1 MIATTATPGTRRTR
15 GPFDT
20 DERLLQQHRVGPVDR
35 LPAGGILALLPQLP
49 DWPAATVHRTR
60 RLRGAGT
67 ILDWLNAHPGE
78 GWQDRWTVSGADRDT
93 GWIEMLAPGDTR
105 RAITKRQEHI
115 AGLGCLLMC
124 RVVLPSYDFLAAYRA
139 TGLLDRVREI
149 MRPEIFAR
157 LENAAAERGLS
168 GRDRGDALSV
178 ISKIVLHTGTDIDA
192 LTAGDVLEMFAWSI
206 HADPP
211 RRQVPG
217 LHAAWDLLGDIG
229 VTPAGTTLRS
239 AQRRGQRTTAEL
251 VDDYGISCRPVRDVL
266 VRYLDER
273 RPALDYKTLAGL
285 AGELAGTFWADIERH
300 HPGIGTLHLPEEIA
314 QAWKER
320 VRVITAAD
328 GTVRPRKNIHALLM
342 RVRAFY
348 LDIQQWALEDP
359 SWVPWAVPSPV
370 RRNDTQGYEKARR
383 KTVAAMHQRVRERLP
398 HLPAL
403 ADAAGRCLA
412 ETTALLAAA
421 AGCEPDEVFDHAGSR
436 YRRTAP
442 KSAGL
447 AARHQGNP
455 SVTAENL
462 VTGETVNLTRREDEA
477 FWAWAIIETLRL
489 SGVRLEELLEITHL
503 ALVSYKLPGSGEIVP
518 LLQIVPS
525 KSNEERLLL
534 VDPEL
539 ASVLAT
545 IITRLRAGNDGTVP
559 LVARYDHH
567 ERTTGPLLPHLFQ
580 RALGARR
587 EVISPGTVYKLIN
600 TALAA
605 AGLQRRHGPAP
616 GLPAPRFPEVLHHGS
631 RHRRAA
637 RAHRSPDS
645 RSQEPD
651 HHGNVHGRLPGRPD
665 PFLPGFPRQA
675 AGHPARRR
683 IPRAHRPRMARIPE
697 ALPAAQGGAGNLRAP
712 LRGVLPA
719 RARLPAMRDAS
730 RFAAAASPP
739 HRDHPQP
746 PRTHRRST
754 DERLARRSPRT
765 PGQPGSR

>member
-1 MIATTATPGTRRTR
+1 MTTTTAEPGARRGR
-15 GPFDT
+15 GPFAA

-49 DWPAATVHRTR
+49 DWPSATVHRTR
-60 RLRGAGT
+60 RLRGAAT
-67 ILDWLNAHPGE
+67 ILDWLLAHPGE

-93 GWIEMLAPGDTR
+93 GWIETLAPGDTR
-105 RAITKRQEHI
+105 QAVTKRQEHI

-124 RVVLPSYDFLAAYRA
+124 RVVLPGYDFLAAYRA
-139 TGLLDRVREI
+139 KGLLDRVREI
-149 MRPEIFAR
+149 MRPDMFAR

-168 GRDRGDALSV
+168 GRDKGDALCV
-178 ISKIVLHTGTDIDA
+178 ISKIVLHTGTDVDA
-192 LTAGDVLEMFAWSI
+192 LTPGDVLEMFAWSV

-217 LHAAWDLLGDIG
+217 LHAAWDLLGAIG
-229 VTPAGTTLRS
+229 VTPAGTSLRS
-239 AQRRGQRTTAEL
+239 ALRRGQRTTAEL

-273 RPALDYKTLAGL
+273 RPALDYNTLVTL

-300 HPGIGTLHLPEEIA
+300 HPGIGTLHLPDEIA
-314 QAWKER
+314 RAWKER
-320 VRVITAAD
+320 ARTVTAAD
-328 GTVRPRKNIHALLM
+328 GTIRERKNIHALLM

-370 RRNDTQGYEKARR
+370 RKNDTQGYEKARR

-403 ADAAGRCLA
+403 ADAARRCLA

-421 AGCEPDEVFDHAGSR
+421 DGCEPDEVFDHAGTR
-436 YRRTAP
+436 YRRKAL

-447 AARHQGNP
+447 SARHQGNP

-462 VTGETVNLTRREDEA
+462 ITGKTVNLTRREDEA
-477 FWAWAIIETLRL
+477 FWAWAIVETLRL

-503 ALVSYKLPGSGEIVP
+503 ALVSYRLPDSGEVVP

-545 IITRLRAGNDGTVP
+545 VITRLRAGNDGAVP

-580 RALGARR
+580 RAHRRPPRGDQPRHGLQADQHRARR
-587 EVISPGTVYKLIN
+587 RRP
-600 TALAA
+600 
-605 AGLQRRHGPAP
+605 QRRHGPAP
-616 GLPAPRFPEVLHHGS
+616 GLPAPRFPQVLHDGS

-645 RSQEPD
+645 RPQKPD
-651 HHGNVHGRLPGRPD
+651 HHGNVHGRLPRRPD
-665 PFLPGFPRQA
+665 PLLPRVPRQA
-675 AGHPARRR
+675 AGRPALRR
-683 IPRAHRPRMARIPE
+683 IPRAHRPGMARIPE
-697 ALPAAQGGAGNLRAP
+697 ALPGAQGGAGHLRPP
-712 LRGVLPA
+712 LRGILPA
-719 RARLPAMRDAS
+719 
-730 RFAAAASPP
+730 
-739 HRDHPQP
+739 
-746 PRTHRRST
+746 
-754 DERLARRSPRT
+754 
-765 PGQPGSR
+765 